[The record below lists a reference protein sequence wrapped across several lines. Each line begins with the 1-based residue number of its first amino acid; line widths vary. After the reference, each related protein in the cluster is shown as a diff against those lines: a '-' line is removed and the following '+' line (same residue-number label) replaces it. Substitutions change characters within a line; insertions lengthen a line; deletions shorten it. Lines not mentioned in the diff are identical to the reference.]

1 MSDNDLLS
9 NSSKS
14 SVTWKHYIAHG
25 GYFLYTVAFSFFSKP
40 FKKEKK
46 DINLLDQVKLL
57 IDTDPIN
64 SDIID
69 KCEQYIGLHCIVE
82 NTKARRRLEKW
93 ASRIIAIYLFVV
105 LGIVVCNYASIEPF
119 NKWGTMSISDPV
131 MITILSTTTVNII
144 GLGLIVLRGHFLMND
159 LKHDKGKTKSKEPY
173 K

>member
-1 MSDNDLLS
+1 MNEDLLS
-9 NSSKS
+9 NSSQNS
-14 SVTWKHYIAHG
+14 IRWYHYIGHS
-25 GYFLYTVAFSFFSKP
+25 GYYIVFFIKCLFSKP

-46 DINLLDQVKLL
+46 DIDLLDQVKLL
-57 IDTDPIN
+57 LDTDPTN
-64 SDIID
+64 NDVMS
-69 KCEQYIGLHCIVE
+69 KCEQFIELHRIVE

-93 ASRIIAIYLFVV
+93 ASRVIVVYLLLV
-105 LGIVVCNYASIEPF
+105 LGIVVCNYASIQPF

>member
-1 MSDNDLLS
+1 MSEDLFDNIDADASRKLHIMKYGGFYIAYHVKNFFSNPLKKGRKDLDLLD
-9 NSSKS
+9 K
-14 SVTWKHYIAHG
+14 TR
-25 GYFLYTVAFSFFSKP
+25 LLLETDVANN
-40 FKKEKK
+40 
-46 DINLLDQVKLL
+46 DGIM
-57 IDTDPIN
+57 
-64 SDIID
+64 D
-69 KCEQYIGLHCIVE
+69 KCEQFIELHRIVE

-159 LKHDKGKTKSKEPY
+159 LKHDGNKTKNKEPY

>member
-46 DINLLDQVKLL
+46 DIDLLDQVKLL
-57 IDTDPIN
+57 LDTDPTN
-64 SDIID
+64 NDVMD
-69 KCEQYIGLHCIVE
+69 KCEQFIELHRIVE

-93 ASRIIAIYLFVV
+93 ASRVIVFYLVIV
-105 LGIVVCNYASIEPF
+105 LLIVIFNYASIQPF
-119 NKWGTMSISDPV
+119 NKLGTMSISEPV

-159 LKHDKGKTKSKEPY
+159 LKNDKDIKRKNE
-173 K
+173 

>member
-46 DINLLDQVKLL
+46 DIDLLDQVKLL
-57 IDTDPIN
+57 LDTDPTN
-64 SDIID
+64 NDVMD
-69 KCEQYIGLHCIVE
+69 KCEQFIELHRIVE

-93 ASRIIAIYLFVV
+93 ASRVIAFYLVIV
-105 LGIVVCNYASIEPF
+105 LLIVISNYASIQPF
-119 NKWGTMSISDPV
+119 NKLGTMSISEPV

-159 LKHDKGKTKSKEPY
+159 LKNGKDTKRKTSE
-173 K
+173 

>member
-1 MSDNDLLS
+1 MSEDLFDNINTDEPSKPHVMKHGGFYIAYHVKNFFSNPLKKGRKDLDLLD
-9 NSSKS
+9 K
-14 SVTWKHYIAHG
+14 TR
-25 GYFLYTVAFSFFSKP
+25 LLLETDVANNN
-40 FKKEKK
+40 
-46 DINLLDQVKLL
+46 DIM
-57 IDTDPIN
+57 
-64 SDIID
+64 D
-69 KCEQYIGLHCIVE
+69 KCEQFIELHRIVE

-105 LGIVVCNYASIEPF
+105 LGIVVCNYASLEPF

>member
-9 NSSKS
+9 NSSES

-46 DINLLDQVKLL
+46 DIDLLDQVKLL
-57 IDTDPIN
+57 LDTDPTN
-64 SDIID
+64 NDVMD
-69 KCEQYIGLHCIVE
+69 KCEQFIELHRIVE

-93 ASRIIAIYLFVV
+93 ASRVIAFYLVIV
-105 LGIVVCNYASIEPF
+105 LLIVIFNYASIQPF
-119 NKWGTMSISDPV
+119 NKLGTMSISEPV

-144 GLGLIVLRGHFLMND
+144 VFGLIVLRGHFLMND
-159 LKHDKGKTKSKEPY
+159 LKNDKDTKRKNE
-173 K
+173 